1 MKRPTC
7 ARRWIEDQV
16 ARQLEVNADERTRY
30 YEGHSQYFSFPSLL
44 RCAPAMQA
52 GDAGGPE
59 ICELLHCLA
68 AGLTSV

>member
-44 RCAPAMQA
+44 RCAPARQA
-52 GDAGGPE
+52 ARKFVNFC
-59 ICELLHCLA
+59 IASRL
-68 AGLTSV
+68 V